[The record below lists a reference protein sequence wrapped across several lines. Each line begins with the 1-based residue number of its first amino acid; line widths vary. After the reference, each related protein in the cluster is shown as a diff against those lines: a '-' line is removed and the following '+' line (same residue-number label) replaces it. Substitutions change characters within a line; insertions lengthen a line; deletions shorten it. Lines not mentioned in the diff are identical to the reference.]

1 MLSMA
6 PDIVWL
12 TLESLRFDHTSL
24 SGYKRDTT
32 PFLKSLSTGPNAVSF
47 DGCFSHSIW
56 TRPASASI
64 LTGTHPS
71 HHQAG
76 MKSDVIPNDLP
87 TMPEL
92 LSEQGYSTGGVS
104 TVAYMGPATDLDEG
118 FDQFHYIIS
127 DTLSEE
133 VHTADLVKYLFNIR
147 RHGGGFTTDTT
158 KHSTSYLV
166 NETVKREFNRL
177 SSKENNI
184 FLYAH
189 YNDTHHP
196 YTPPLPF
203 LDRYTSEIELSATEA
218 RNVAI
223 RLTEN
228 LNKFVSG
235 VLELTEEEI
244 AGLIAMYDAT
254 IAYVDQ
260 CVRELIEWIR
270 SRDDDT
276 IVVVTGDH
284 GELFGEQGMYAHKFV
299 THDAVSHVPMVVA
312 GPTDVTKY
320 QGDLVQPIDIV
331 RTLLAEVDADQS
343 TLQGIDLRN
352 DEREYCFIQRGEDRV
367 EQHLEWFDEYA
378 PDYDPSWLHRGDL
391 TAVRTTTHK
400 FEKSDS
406 RTVLY
411 ELPDE
416 ETDVIDDQPAIAE
429 QLNEEYTTF
438 LEALGQPYSDER
450 QKTKLSPST
459 RKSLKD
465 MGYLID

>member
-1 MLSMA
+1 MA
-6 PDIVWL
+6 NIVWL

-32 PFLKSLSTGPNAVSF
+32 PFLRSLAAESSSVSF
-47 DGCFSHSIW
+47 DSCFSHGIW

-64 LTGTHPS
+64 LTGTYPS

-76 MKSDVIPNDLP
+76 MDSDVIPNDIP

-92 LSEQGYSTGGVS
+92 LGEQGYDTAGVS
-104 TVAYMGPATDLDEG
+104 TVAYMGPATGLDEG
-118 FDQFHYIIS
+118 FDRFHYIIS
-127 DTLSEE
+127 DTLHEE
-133 VHTADLVKYLFNIR
+133 VHTTDLVKYLLNIR
-147 RHGGGFTTDTT
+147 RHSGGLTVDTT

-166 NETVKREFNRL
+166 NKTVKRAFNHL
-177 SSKENNI
+177 SSDGNNI

-203 LDRYTSEIELSATEA
+203 LDQFTSDISLSASEA
-218 RNVAI
+218 RDVAI

-228 LNKFVSG
+228 LNEFVSG
-235 VLELTEEEI
+235 ALKLTETEM

-260 CVRELIEWIR
+260 CLGELIGWIR

-284 GELFGEQGMYAHKFV
+284 GELFGERGLYAHKLV
-299 THDAVSHVPMVVA
+299 THDAVCHVPMVVA
-312 GPTDVTKY
+312 GPTDMTEYK
-320 QGDLVQPIDIV
+320 GELVQPIDIV
-331 RTLLAEVDADQS
+331 RTLLAEAGADQS
-343 TLQGIDLRN
+343 TLQGIDLRE
-352 DEREYCFIQRGEDRV
+352 DMRDHCFIQRGGNRV
-367 EQHLEWFDEYA
+367 EQHLEWFEEYA
-378 PDYDPSWLHRGDL
+378 PEFDPSWLHRGDL
-391 TAVRTTTHK
+391 TAVRTTMHK
-400 FEKSDS
+400 YEKSDS

-416 ETDVIDDQPAIAE
+416 ETDVAENQPAVADRLDDE
-429 QLNEEYTTF
+429 LFAF
-438 LEALGQPYSDER
+438 LETLGRPYSDEQRTRELSASAR
-450 QKTKLSPST
+450 Q
-459 RKSLKD
+459 SLKD
-465 MGYLID
+465 MGYLVD